1 MTFGCSTQKAD
12 SMFATMIVLLPSEY
26 TGGEIHI
33 THASKTQII
42 GFSASSSANTAVLAW
57 YTDVLH
63 EVKPV
68 TSGYRLALSYNLIHT
83 SPRVALPMAPTDDG
97 PCGKLRKVLCNW
109 KMGKYEESE
118 ECGYIAY
125 LLKHKY
131 SEVDF
136 RRGVSCLKGKD
147 EERVAL
153 VRAAAE
159 GLGFL
164 ILLANMEYHFHG
176 WSEDDDGRRHGYSMH
191 GFDEVDVS
199 ISLSKMIDLDGK
211 IVFGSGKHSV
221 NIDKECF
228 LPRDALDDE
237 RPDTS
242 DESGYT
248 GNVSLSVR

>member
-1 MTFGCSTQKAD
+1 
-12 SMFATMIVLLPSEY
+12 MFATMIVLLPSEY
-26 TGGEIHI
+26 TGGEIHV

-42 GFSASSSANTAVLAW
+42 DFSASSSANTAVLAW

-83 SPRVALPMAPTDDG
+83 STRVPLPMAPTDDG
-97 PCGKLRKVLCNW
+97 PCGKLRKVLRNW
-109 KMGKYEESE
+109 KTGKYEESE
-118 ECGYIAY
+118 KCGYIAY

-136 RRGVSCLKGKD
+136 RRGVSCLKGED

-164 ILLANMEYHFHG
+164 ILLANMEYYFRG

-199 ISLSKMIDLDGK
+199 MSLSKMIDLDGK

-221 NIDKECF
+221 DIDKDCF

-248 GNVSLSVR
+248 GNVSPSIR